1 VLVIFLLVLFNG
13 FLTFFA
19 QLFIRSRA
27 VVVEEEAAK
36 NSTQCDLLGSK
47 NT

>member
-1 VLVIFLLVLFNG
+1 MLVVVLLVLFTG

-27 VVVEEEAAK
+27 VVVEEEAA
-36 NSTQCDLLGSK
+36 DVVAGLR
-47 NT
+47 

>member
-1 VLVIFLLVLFNG
+1 VRGPVVLVIFLLVLFNG

-27 VVVEEEAAK
+27 VVVEEEAA
-36 NSTQCDLLGSK
+36 DVVAGLR
-47 NT
+47 